1 MFLPNEA
8 STRSTVDDS
17 QHSSVLI
24 SDDPGDIVDSQ
35 PTIHSGGGSLKLN
48 AAKFLLK
55 TKEECKLTQASLDAI
70 VSGVKGLWAQA
81 MDDIKQK
88 YRRYYQKPATYLMI
102 RFSQLP
108 HLRVL
113 KPSISRRS
121 STGRTSATL

>member
-35 PTIHSGGGSLKLN
+35 LTIHSGGGSLKLN

-55 TKEECKLTQASLDAI
+55 TKEECKLTQVSLDAI
-70 VSGVKGLWAQA
+70 VSGVKRTLG
-81 MDDIKQK
+81 
-88 YRRYYQKPATYLMI
+88 
-102 RFSQLP
+102 
-108 HLRVL
+108 
-113 KPSISRRS
+113 
-121 STGRTSATL
+121 TGDG